1 MTAQDFSGGLQAP
14 ERPAFWYGL
23 PHGYRQ
29 LDIRPT
35 VEGLEEV
42 ARQILQLPEG
52 GPREQADKVFRM
64 YAGVV
69 AMFAEQQVQGCA
81 MGMHPDDNGEL
92 VLSAIVVST
101 VGMPGT
107 NPKAVLAA
115 MLAEGG
121 VGDGV
126 QPVELPAGPGYLT
139 EFVREE
145 MAPSG
150 ENEPLWQGMVAVADT
165 QTSSVV
171 AVQLVTGAV
180 ALADDYRSILLG
192 VARTL
197 SFTDPELA
205 SGGGDLA
212 SPASGSVE
220 EAMRGDFG

>member
-1 MTAQDFSGGLQAP
+1 MTALDFSSGAQAP

-35 VEGLEEV
+35 AEGLAET
-42 ARQILQLPEG
+42 ARQILQLPEEQ
-52 GPREQADKVFRM
+52 RTQADEVFRM

-69 AMFAEQQVQGCA
+69 AMFDKQQVQGCA
-81 MGMHPDDNGEL
+81 LGMHPDGDGGL
-92 VLSAIVVST
+92 TLSALVVST
-101 VGMPGT
+101 VAMPGT

-121 VGDGV
+121 DDGV
-126 QPVELPAGPGYLT
+126 RPVELPAGTGFLS
-139 EFVREE
+139 EVVRNA

-150 ENEPLWQGMVAVADT
+150 EDEPVWQGLVAVPDT
-165 QTSSVV
+165 RTSSVV
-171 AVQLVTGAV
+171 AVQLVTCSV
-180 ALADDYRSILLG
+180 RLADDYRGILLG

-205 SGGGDLA
+205 GGGGDFT
-212 SPASGSVE
+212 PAADGPTA
-220 EAMRGDFG
+220 EAMRSDFG